1 MYPKVSI
8 IIPFYNCA
16 YVDQAI
22 RSALLQTYPN
32 VEIILVDDGSFKY
45 TEKIAPYKKHI
56 KYIHKENG
64 GTATALNR
72 GLAEASGEYIA
83 WLSSDDMFVPEKLSK
98 QMDFMKERGLDASFT
113 NYDIID
119 SNSNVQI
126 PSNGAHYPNMKAVY
140 EGYLYSNPINGCTIL
155 IKKSIFEKYGYFN
168 PAMVYTHDYEMWF
181 RLLSKGVH
189 IEYFNESLTKFRSHA
204 ESGTRKYQQQ
214 MLAEMNVIETMYRPL
229 IVQYIVDH
237 YLHLQ

>member
-1 MYPKVSI
+1 MLYPKISI

-16 YVDQAI
+16 YVDQSI
-22 RSALLQTYPN
+22 RSALNQTYPN
-32 VEIILVDDGSFKY
+32 VEVILVDDGSVKY
-45 TEKIAPYKKHI
+45 REKIMPYRSRI
-56 KYIHKENG
+56 KYIRKENG

-72 GLAEASGEYIA
+72 GIAEATGEYIA
-83 WLSSDDMFVPEKLSK
+83 WLSSDDLFKPEKLSK
-98 QMDFMKERGLDASFT
+98 QMAFMQERGIDASFT

-119 SNSNVQI
+119 SNNNVQV
-126 PSNGAHYPNMKAVY
+126 PSNGANYSSMKAVY

-155 IKKSIFEKYGYFN
+155 IKKSIFEEFGDFN

-189 IEYFNESLTKFRSHA
+189 IVYLDESLTQFRAHS
-204 ESGTRKYQQQ
+204 ESGTNKYQQQ
-214 MLAEMNVIETMYRPL
+214 MLAEMQGIEAIYRPL

-237 YLHLQ
+237 FLIL